1 MSFIEYST
9 LIRDFII
16 DFAALYFFAY
26 VILYR
31 KYRNKELFVTF
42 SLVNVFMLMVIM
54 AITRTN
60 FNIAIGFGLFALLS
74 MVQLRSEQ
82 FTKAEMAYLFGG
94 VALAVINGAGI
105 PDLSFVLTCNF
116 IIIGC
121 AWIISSWSI
130 DHSASI
136 IDVDNVQKMTVV
148 LDQID
153 ETGMRDQ
160 ETMKDK
166 LSKLFNLEVLSFN
179 INNIDYVK
187 DVMELEIAYQVA
199 DEETS
204 QVVEQLTEAPPL
216 QLVEQPAQEQPLQLV
231 AREVSQPAISEYP
244 DRRSV
249 AVGE

>member
-1 MSFIEYST
+1 MSFIEYGS

-16 DFAALYFFAY
+16 DFTALYFFAY

-31 KYRNKELFVTF
+31 KFHNKELFVTF
-42 SLVNVFMLMVIM
+42 SLFNVFMLMVIM

-74 MVQLRSEQ
+74 MVQLRSQQ

-116 IIIGC
+116 IIIIA
-121 AWIISSWSI
+121 AWIISAWSI
-130 DHSASI
+130 EHSAYI
-136 IDVDNVQKMTVV
+136 IEKDNIKKLTVV

-153 ETGMRDQ
+153 ETSMRNP
-160 ETMKDK
+160 EFMKRK
-166 LSKLFNLEVLSFN
+166 LSNQFNLNVVSFK
-179 INNIDYVK
+179 INKIDYVK
-187 DVMELEIAYQVA
+187 DVMLIRLAYQVS
-199 DEETS
+199 EEDLVHMAASDDS
-204 QVVEQLTEAPPL
+204 QAT
-216 QLVEQPAQEQPLQLV
+216 
-231 AREVSQPAISEYP
+231 ISEFP
-244 DRRSV
+244 GKRAA